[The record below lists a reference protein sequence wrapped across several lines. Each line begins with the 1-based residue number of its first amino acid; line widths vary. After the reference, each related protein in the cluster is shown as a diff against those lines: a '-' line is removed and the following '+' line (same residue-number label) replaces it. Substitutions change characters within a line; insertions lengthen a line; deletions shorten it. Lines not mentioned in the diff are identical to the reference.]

1 MPVLWRNGLRYLQ
14 RRPWATLLM
23 ILGVALGVTVVVAI
37 DIANAGSRRA
47 FDLST
52 EALAGRATH
61 QIVGGPHGLDEA
73 TYTRLRVEGG
83 LRNTAPVITDYL
95 SSPQLGD
102 RPLQLLGLDPFA
114 DSPFRD
120 VFGQDGPSPDNLT
133 AFLSQPG
140 ALFLSGDLT
149 QRYGLAA
156 GDALTLEIKG
166 RQVEG
171 HVAGLLAPQDGYS
184 RRTLEGVV
192 VADIS
197 TAQELTGRLGQLD
210 RIDLILPDSS
220 PDVLARVQALLPLG
234 ARILAAEARNGT
246 VSEMTRAFQVNLTA
260 MSLLAL
266 VVGMFLIYNTVTFSV
281 VQRRELFGTLRCL
294 GVTDREVFGLV
305 LAEAALVGL
314 VGSTLGLGL
323 GILLGRGAVAL
334 VSQTVNDLYFVTT
347 VSSLDVPAASL
358 VKGLVIG
365 LLATVGAAFPPAREA
380 ASVSPR
386 SALRRSAIEDSF
398 VRAAP
403 RLALAGLG
411 LITGGAALLF
421 LNSRSLTLAFA
432 GITGIIIGLAMQ
444 TPLVTR
450 VVMRQ
455 APRFLR
461 PVFGPLGRMA
471 PRDVAESLSRSSIA
485 IAALMVAV
493 SVTIGVTLMIDSFR
507 GTVET
512 WLSQTL
518 QGDVYIT
525 TPGVTAADNTGTLD
539 PAVVQAVETW
549 PDAGRIRTLR
559 RALVDSP
566 QGPVQVAAVDVLTY
580 GPALFASA
588 TGTPEEMWAQV
599 QQGGVLVSEPYAN
612 RVSLPRRGG
621 QVTLETPAGLRTFPV
636 VGIYYDYASSAGIVL
651 MALDNY
657 RRLWGDPAVTA
668 LSLDLEAELDVD
680 AVANALSARLTPIQ
694 KVLVRPNRAL
704 RANALVVFDRT
715 FAITAAL
722 RLLAT
727 LVAFVGVLSALLALQ
742 LERARDLGV
751 LRALGL
757 TVGQVAQLVL
767 LETGLMG
774 LVAGLLAWPTGL
786 LLSLILVYV
795 INVRA
800 FGWTLQMQ
808 ITPEPFLAA
817 LLIALT
823 AALLA
828 GIYPAL
834 RVGRMAVAAVLRGE

>member
-23 ILGVALGVTVVVAI
+23 ILGVALGVAVVVAI
-37 DIANAGSRRA
+37 DIANSGSSRA

-61 QIVGGPHGLDEA
+61 QIVGGPQGLDESV
-73 TYTRLRVEGG
+73 YTRLRVEGG
-83 LRNTAPVITDYL
+83 LRNTAPVISAYL
-95 SSPQLGD
+95 SSPQLGN

-120 VFGQDGPSPDNLT
+120 VFGQGSRSPDDLT
-133 AFLSQPG
+133 AFLTQPG
-140 ALFLSGDLT
+140 ALLLSADLA

-156 GDALTLEIKG
+156 GDPLTLEIKG
-166 RQVEG
+166 RLVEG

-184 RRTLEGVV
+184 RRTMEGVV
-192 VADIS
+192 VADIG
-197 TAQELTGRLGQLD
+197 TAQEITGRLGVLD
-210 RIDLILPDSS
+210 RIDLILPDGNAET
-220 PDVLARVQALLPLG
+220 LARIQSLLPAG
-234 ARILAAEARNGT
+234 ARLLAAEARNGT

-281 VQRRELFGTLRCL
+281 VQRREMFGTLRCL

-305 LAEAALVGL
+305 LAEAALVGA

-323 GILLGRGAVAL
+323 GVLLGRGAVAL

-347 VSSLDVPAASL
+347 VNSFEVPVASL
-358 VKGLVIG
+358 LKGFLVG
-365 LLATVGAAFPPAREA
+365 LLATAGAAFPPAREA

-411 LITGGAALLF
+411 LMAGGTVLLL
-421 LNSRSLTLAFA
+421 LNSKSLTLAFA

-450 VVMRQ
+450 VAMGQ
-455 APRFLR
+455 APSLLR
-461 PVFGPLGRMA
+461 PLLGPLGRMA
-471 PRDVAESLSRSSIA
+471 PRDVSESLSRSSVA

-518 QGDVYIT
+518 QGDIYIT
-525 TPGVTAADNTGTLD
+525 VPGVTAADNSGILD
-539 PAVVQAVETW
+539 PAVVQAVAAW
-549 PDAGRIRTLR
+549 PDAASIRTLR
-559 RALVDSP
+559 RAQVDSP
-566 QGPVQVAAVDVLTY
+566 QGPVQVAAVDKLTY
-580 GPALFASA
+580 GASLFAASS
-588 TGTPEEMWAQV
+588 GTPEAMWRQV
-599 QQGGVLVSEPYAN
+599 EQGSVLVSEPYAN
-612 RVSLPRRGG
+612 RVGLPRQGG
-621 QVTLETPAGLRTFPV
+621 QVTLETPAGPRTFPV
-636 VGIYYDYASSAGIVL
+636 AGIYYDYASSAGIV
-651 MALDNY
+651 MMGLDNY
-657 RRLWGDPAVTA
+657 RRLWEDQAVTA
-668 LSLDLEAELDVD
+668 LSVDLNPGSDVD
-680 AVANALSARLTPIQ
+680 ENTNALSARLTPLQ
-694 KVLVRPNRAL
+694 KVLVQPNRAL

-742 LERARDLGV
+742 LERARDLGI

-757 TVGQVAQLVL
+757 TVRQVAQLVL

-774 LVAGLLAWPTGL
+774 LVAGILAWPTGL
-786 LLSLILVYV
+786 VLSLILVYV

-808 ITPEPFLAA
+808 ITPQPFLAA
-817 LLIALT
+817 LLIALA